1 MIIGV
6 AGLPGAGKTTVSRLL
21 GEAGFRVYSM
31 GDIVRRRAAELGMS
45 TDEAS
50 VYLRITRGARAVV
63 VDLIN
68 EMEEGNAVVEGLRS
82 VDELDAL
89 RERFNSVFLIYV
101 ASSMGVRFSRLKN
114 RGRPDDPRSP
124 SDLIARDY
132 RELKFGLAE
141 LISRA
146 DRIILNDDGL
156 ESLRESVRNI
166 IQAIV

>member
-21 GEAGFRVYSM
+21 GEAGFKVYSM

-50 VYLRITRGARAVV
+50 VYLRITRGARAIVM
-63 VDLIN
+63 DLLN
-68 EMEEGNAVVEGLRS
+68 EMEGDNAVVEGLRS

-89 RERFNSVFLIYV
+89 RERFDSVFLIYV
-101 ASSMGVRFSRLKN
+101 ASSMGVRFNRLRN
-114 RGRPDDPRSP
+114 RGRPDDPRNP
-124 SDLIARDY
+124 RDLIARDY

-166 IQAIV
+166 IQSIS

>member
-1 MIIGV
+1 M
-6 AGLPGAGKTTVSRLL
+6 
-21 GEAGFRVYSM
+21 
-31 GDIVRRRAAELGMS
+31 
-45 TDEAS
+45 
-50 VYLRITRGARAVV
+50 V

-68 EMEEGNAVVEGLRS
+68 EMEEGNAVVEGGLRS